1 MAQIN
6 LKNPAI
12 TMIFTDIHL
21 KESNCNEIKELLIGQ
36 GIEICKTRRLK
47 RCFCLGDVFD
57 SRIAQK
63 QEVLSTWD
71 EILDAYDK
79 AGIEVV
85 CIRGN
90 HDSSDY
96 KSSNSFLKP
105 YKHHPNFRLV
115 DDIDIIEEEGYLF
128 GCIAYYDENIWI
140 ERFEELKE
148 CILDQKKNEK
158 LICLGHMEITG
169 SSNLGHVTENK
180 LKPSSFKD
188 FDMTFL
194 GHFHDQQELNEKV
207 IHLGSLIQNNFGEDE
222 QKGFWII
229 NSDLSYE
236 LIPSKGKKYKK
247 QVIDLDT
254 MTFKQ
259 ADKLIKDLKTKNP
272 DDYVRVEL
280 TGGQDTLKSI
290 DKKVYQELGIDVK
303 LKAKELEVNEVEVAE
318 EVKVLT
324 NNDIV
329 SKFKDWCKEN
339 DYNYKEGFNI
349 LKQVL

>member
-1 MAQIN
+1 M
-6 LKNPAI
+6 
-12 TMIFTDIHL
+12 
-21 KESNCNEIKELLIGQ
+21 
-36 GIEICKTRRLK
+36 
-47 RCFCLGDVFD
+47 FD

-158 LICLGHMEITG
+158 LICLGHIEITG

-180 LKPSSFKD
+180 LKTGSFKD

-194 GHFHDQQELNEKV
+194 GHFHDQQEINEKV
-207 IHLGSLIQNNFGEDE
+207 VHLGSLVQNNFGEDE

-236 LIPSKGKKYKK
+236 LIPSKSKKYKK
-247 QVIDLDT
+247 QVIDLDI

-303 LKAKELEVNEVEVAE
+303 LKAKELEVNEVEVVE

-324 NNDIV
+324 NNDIL